1 MIRIGALIVQID
13 LDDADVR
20 LLECLQANARLTNVE
35 LSEQVALSPSQCLR
49 RVRRLEE
56 AGLLR
61 GYAALLD
68 RERVGLGVMA
78 FVSVSLETQREHP
91 TEAFNK
97 AVQEIPEILECL
109 AVSGEAD
116 YLLRVV
122 AVDLKAFSDFLMH
135 RLLRLPMVANVRS
148 SILLDEVKS
157 TTALPLRRL
166 L

>member
-1 MIRIGALIVQID
+1 MQVS
-13 LDDADVR
+13 LDSADVR
-20 LLECLQANARLTNVE
+20 LLECLQGQARLTNVE
-35 LSEQVALSPSQCLR
+35 LSERVRLSPSQCYR
-49 RVRRLEE
+49 RLRRLEE
-56 AGLLR
+56 SGLLR
-61 GYAALLD
+61 AYVALLD
-68 RERVGLGVMA
+68 RERLGLGVVA
-78 FVSVSLETQREHP
+78 FVNVSLEKQREHP
-91 TEAFNK
+91 AEAFNQ
-97 AVQEIPEILECL
+97 AVQDIPEILECL

-157 TTALPLRRL
+157 TTALPLSRL

>member
-1 MIRIGALIVQID
+1 MQELK
-13 LDDADVR
+13 LDAADVR
-20 LLECLQANARLTNVE
+20 LLESLQGAARLSNVE
-35 LSEQVALSPSQCLR
+35 LSEQVHLSPSQCYR
-49 RVRRLEE
+49 RLRRLEE
-56 AGLLR
+56 AGVVR

-68 RERVGLGVMA
+68 RERLGFGVVA
-78 FVSVSLETQREHP
+78 FVSVSLEKQSEHP
-91 TEAFNK
+91 AQAFNQ
-97 AVQEIPEILECL
+97 AVQDYPEILECH

-122 AVDLKAFSDFLMH
+122 AADLKTFSDFLMH

-157 TTALPLRRL
+157 TTALPLRQL